1 MMKTKMLA
9 FAAATAIAMAT
20 PASAATYIVNVSGNG
35 VSATGSIETDGTLG
49 LLARVNVLDWQFNL
63 TDAGGSFMING
74 PSNSQLLFFNAPA
87 LTATA
92 TGLFFDFSGSGA
104 VLFQNPQVGS
114 TINFLCYTGSAL
126 CGGSYNRIS
135 ITVQNFGG
143 GISQAGVQQI
153 ATASAVPEPT
163 AWAMMIAGVGM
174 AGGALRRR
182 RAANTTVRFA

>member
-1 MMKTKMLA
+1 MLKIKMLA
-9 FAAATAIAMAT
+9 LVAATALST

-49 LLARVNVLDWQFNL
+49 VLARANVLDWQFNL
-63 TDAGGSFMING
+63 TDAGGSFLING

-126 CGGSYNRIS
+126 CGGGYNRIS
-135 ITVQNFGG
+135 ITVQNFGS

-153 ATASAVPEPT
+153 ATAAAVPEPT

-182 RAANTTVRFA
+182 RAVKTTVRFA

>member
-1 MMKTKMLA
+1 MMKTKILA
-9 FAAATAIAMAT
+9 IAAASALAM
-20 PASAATYIVNVSGNG
+20 PASAATYIVNASGNG

-49 LLARVNVLDWQFNL
+49 LLTRANVLDWQFTL
-63 TDAGGSFMING
+63 KDAGGSFLISG
-74 PSNSQLLFFNAPA
+74 PSNSQLMFFNAPA

-92 TGLFFDFSGSGA
+92 KGLFFDFYGSGA

-126 CGGSYNRIS
+126 CGGGYNRIS
-135 ITVQNFGG
+135 ISVKNFGG

-153 ATASAVPEPT
+153 ATAAAVPEPA

-182 RAANTTVRFA
+182 RAVKTTVRFA